1 MDGSRGHVTDARVA
15 MGLVVPRKE
24 PLAMATGI
32 LNTSEADREIRPI
45 LQRFELGLGIGIVI
59 RDIGSAMGLGDIQVD
74 QQGSHRLAAH
84 AGTAI
89 GMQRQRVRRD
99 VVLGHRLG
107 DQLLG
112 QLGGFPQGDHPADDI
127 AAENIQ
133 DHIQVETGPFG
144 RAFEFRDIPAPDLV
158 GRGSQ
163 ELRLGVDRVHPLAPA
178 LRRLAV
184 RLQGAVQGAHRAD
197 VAPLVQQ
204 GGIDKIRRAIGEA
217 FAVEHLQQLLPLI
230 GRERQR
236 SWRTWHQR
244 CRRGQQEAPAG
255 ILAID
260 RTAVQIQGG
269 ASRSQADLRGQLVEG
284 LHQQHSLG
292 VSSAGSPSKAQSF
305 FWTSMMAL
313 A

>member
-1 MDGSRGHVTDARVA
+1 MA
-15 MGLVVPRKE
+15 MRLVVPPE
-24 PLAMATGI
+24 ELLAMVAGI
-32 LNTSEADREIRPI
+32 FNASEAVREIRPI
-45 LQRFELGLGIGIVI
+45 LQRFELGLGIGVVI
-59 RDIGSAMGLGDIQVD
+59 RDIGSAMSLGDIQID

-84 AGTAI
+84 AGTAV

-99 VVLGHRLG
+99 IVLGHRLG

-112 QLGGFPQGDHPADDI
+112 QFGGFPQGDHPADDI

-158 GRGSQ
+158 RRSGQ
-163 ELRLGVDRVHPLAPA
+163 EFRLSIDRVYPLVPA
-178 LRRLAV
+178 LCRLAV
-184 RLQGAVQGAHRAD
+184 DLQGAVQGAHRAD
-197 VAPLVQQ
+197 VPPLVQE
-204 GGIDKIRRAIGEA
+204 GGINIIRRAVGKA
-217 FAVEHLQQLLPLI
+217 FAVEHIQQLLPLI

-236 SWRTWHQR
+236 GRRTGRQR
-244 CRRGQQEAPAG
+244 YRRGQQEAPAG

-260 RTAVQIQGG
+260 RTAAQVQGG
-269 ASRSQADLRGQLVEG
+269 AGRSQADLRSQLIEG
-284 LHQQHSLG
+284 LHQQSSLG
-292 VSSAGSPSKAQSF
+292 VSSVDSPSKAQSF